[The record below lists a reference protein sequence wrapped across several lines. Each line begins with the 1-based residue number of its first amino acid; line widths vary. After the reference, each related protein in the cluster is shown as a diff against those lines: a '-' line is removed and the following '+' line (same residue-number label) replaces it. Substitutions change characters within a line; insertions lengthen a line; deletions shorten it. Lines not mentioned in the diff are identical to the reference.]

1 MVKSHQVQN
10 GGVQIVNVDPVFH
23 SGQAEFIGRS
33 IAEARF
39 DTPSCHPNGE
49 TIVVVV
55 SALLSLRGRR
65 PTKFTAPNH
74 QGLIK
79 KPPLLEVFNQGGN
92 SLIASPRRART
103 LETSAVFKAA
113 TRWRAAKASR

>member
-49 TIVVVV
+49 TVVVVV
-55 SALLSLRGRR
+55 SALLSLRGRC

-79 KPPLLEVFNQGGN
+79 KPCLLY
-92 SLIASPRRART
+92 
-103 LETSAVFKAA
+103 TSDAA
-113 TRWRAAKASR
+113 DD